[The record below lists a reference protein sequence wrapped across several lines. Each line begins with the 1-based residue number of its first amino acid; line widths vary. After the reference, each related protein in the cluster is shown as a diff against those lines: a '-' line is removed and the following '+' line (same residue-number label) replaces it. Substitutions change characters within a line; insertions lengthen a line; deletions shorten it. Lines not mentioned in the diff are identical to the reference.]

1 MEIGEI
7 GAILCMETGYGNCFH
22 DRGGAFAMK
31 TIIGV
36 AALVFLASCG
46 MDASGESPDRWD
58 AYYTDGAA
66 DSPWADS
73 PADTAADGPLP
84 PPEEEIEADF
94 RVPKASGRYIYIA
107 NAAEDYVVVLDS
119 TTLGLE
125 VVTVGKKPT
134 AMATEGLSNAA
145 MVINSGSLNISLIE
159 TLPSVGSVVRNFPA
173 VEGLNSLRVSPAGV
187 GALAFHD
194 FDLPL
199 EEGEDPVQGQDVVA
213 VILEEGREASVHRT
227 CGYMPREVE
236 YDETG
241 RRGFLV
247 TKEGISIADLDTMV
261 DDEVPLPIILYD
273 DHIPMEMHEL
283 EKDVDIS
290 PDGSFAVV
298 RVEESPE
305 TFSTSVWVIDLETR
319 TSEEIDLPGV
329 PYDLDL
335 APDGSFAVA
344 VLPTRSQM
352 ALIPLPVE
360 EDPPSYT
367 TRDVTG
373 MYAGQSQISPDGS
386 LVALFSNQ
394 SGEERVGVA
403 DLRAGTFDVIGLHKT
418 VKTVAFT
425 PDGGTLVVIHGREE
439 GPAPDPTDYEQVVD
453 HSFGYSLVR
462 LADGTVKQQLTR
474 ANPEPFI
481 IHPDGETIYLL
492 QRDDALD
499 VREVEVIDTGSF
511 IVSTIGLGSPPVS
524 IGYVPESNKM
534 FVSQDHPSGRITF
547 IDADGNI
554 QTVTGFELND
564 WIVD

>member
-1 MEIGEI
+1 
-7 GAILCMETGYGNCFH
+7 
-22 DRGGAFAMK
+22 MK
-31 TIIGV
+31 TLIGI

-58 AYYTDGAA
+58 GSYADSAA

-73 PADTAADGPLP
+73 LADSPADGLP

-94 RVPKASGRYIYIA
+94 RVPQASGRYIYIA

-119 TTLGLE
+119 MTLDLE

-173 VEGLNSLRVSPAGV
+173 VDGLNSLRVSPAGV

-199 EEGEDPVQGQDVVA
+199 EEGADPVQGQDVVV
-213 VILEEGREASVHRT
+213 VILEEGRETSLHRT

-236 YDETG
+236 YDQTG

-247 TKEGISIADLDTMV
+247 TKEGISIADLDTV
-261 DDEVPLPIILYD
+261 ADDEAPLPIILYD
-273 DHIPMEMHEL
+273 DHVPMEMHEL

-305 TFSTSVWVIDLETR
+305 SFSTSVWVIDLGTR
-319 TSEEIDLPGV
+319 TSQEIVLPAV

-335 APDGSFAVA
+335 APDGTFAVA
-344 VLPTRSQM
+344 VLPTLNQM
-352 ALIPLPVE
+352 ALIPLPVD
-360 EDPPSYT
+360 EDHPYT
-367 TRDVTG
+367 TRDVTD
-373 MYAGQSQISPDGS
+373 MYAGQSQISADGN

-418 VKTVAFT
+418 VSTVAFT
-425 PDGGTLVVIHGREE
+425 PDAGTLVVIHGKEE

-453 HSFGYSLVR
+453 HSFGYSLVG

-481 IHPDGETIYLL
+481 IHPDGSTIYLL
-492 QRDDALD
+492 QRDDTLD

-547 IDADGNI
+547 IDVEGNV

>member
-1 MEIGEI
+1 
-7 GAILCMETGYGNCFH
+7 
-22 DRGGAFAMK
+22 MK
-31 TIIGV
+31 TLTGI

-46 MDASGESPDRWD
+46 MDASGEMPDRWD
-58 AYYTDGAA
+58 ATYGDGAA
-66 DSPWADS
+66 DSPWTDSLADA
-73 PADTAADGPLP
+73 PADGPLP

-94 RVPKASGRYIYIA
+94 RVPQASGRYIYIA

-119 TTLGLE
+119 MTLGLE

-173 VEGLNSLRVSPAGV
+173 VDGLNSLRVSPAGV

-199 EEGEDPVQGQDVVA
+199 EEGADPVQGQDVVV
-213 VILEEGREASVHRT
+213 VILEEGRETSLHRT
-227 CGYMPREVE
+227 CGYMPREAE
-236 YDETG
+236 YDRTG

-247 TKEGISIADLDTMV
+247 TKEGISIVDLDTV
-261 DDEVPLPIILYD
+261 ADDESPLPIILYD

-305 TFSTSVWVIDLETR
+305 SFSTSVWVIDLGTR
-319 TSEEIDLPGV
+319 TSQEIVLPAV

-335 APDGSFAVA
+335 APDGTFAVA
-344 VLPTRSQM
+344 VLPTLNQM
-352 ALIPLPVE
+352 ALIPLPVDE
-360 EDPPSYT
+360 GDPFT
-367 TRDVTG
+367 TRDVTD
-373 MYAGQSQISPDGS
+373 MYAGQSQISADGN

-403 DLRAGTFDVIGLHKT
+403 DLGAGTFDVIGLHKT
-418 VKTVAFT
+418 VSTVAFT
-425 PDGGTLVVIHGREE
+425 PDAGTLVVIHGKEE

-453 HSFGYSLVR
+453 HSFGYSLVG
-462 LADGTVKQQLTR
+462 LADGTVKQQLTK

-481 IHPDGETIYLL
+481 IHPDGSTIYLL

-499 VREVEVIDTGSF
+499 VREVEVIDVESF

-524 IGYVPESNKM
+524 IGYVPESNKI
-534 FVSQDHPSGRITF
+534 FVSQEHASGRITF
-547 IDADGNI
+547 IDAEGNV